1 MKGHAEH
8 AAVYITLQSMMIYL
22 AIQSEP
28 SFCRNKQID
37 EWKHEH
43 MHVIRNPKVAIGS
56 IEWI

>member
-1 MKGHAEH
+1 MLRRLDVKTMKGHAEH

-37 EWKHEH
+37 E
-43 MHVIRNPKVAIGS
+43 
-56 IEWI
+56 